1 MAVQEDNL
9 GSEQTL
15 EKILE
20 PTPYGRMARHQGQNH
35 ITWQLYTSED
45 ANKHNPF
52 SKHGSQMCNVIL
64 DEVMSH

>member
-1 MAVQEDNL
+1 MAVQEDDL

-20 PTPYGRMARHQGQNH
+20 LTPYGRMARHQGQNH

-45 ANKHNPF
+45 TNTHKPF
-52 SKHGSQMCNVIL
+52 
-64 DEVMSH
+64 